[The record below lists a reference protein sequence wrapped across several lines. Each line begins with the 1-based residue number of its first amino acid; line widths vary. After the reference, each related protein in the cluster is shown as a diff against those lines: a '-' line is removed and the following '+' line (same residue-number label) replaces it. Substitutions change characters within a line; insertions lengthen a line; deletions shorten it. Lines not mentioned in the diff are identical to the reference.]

1 MYKTAN
7 VWKEFKYINP
17 IGVDASKISLN
28 KTEASLKV
36 KESIELIATILPEN
50 ATDKSVTWTSSDEAI
65 ATVDADGKV
74 TAVAVGKATITAT
87 AASGISATCVI
98 TVTETPAGGIII
110 DKEGLGITGDN
121 LEMRVGDVK
130 AIKVAVTPETTTDK
144 SVVFGSSDHA
154 IASVDENGNVTA
166 LSLGT
171 TTITITAKSNTDVKA
186 TLNVTVVATPAG
198 SISLNKT
205 EASLKATETVDLVA
219 TILPET
225 TTDKSVTWSS
235 SDEAIAT
242 VDANGKV
249 TAVAVGKAT
258 ITATAASG
266 ISATCV
272 ITVAETPAGG
282 ITIDKDALGISGDNL
297 EMRVGDVKAIKVNVT
312 PETTTDKS
320 VVFESSDPAIA
331 SVDED
336 GNVTALSLGS
346 TIITITAKSNADVKA
361 TLNVTVV
368 ATPAGA
374 ISLNKTE
381 ASLKATETVDLVATI
396 IPETTT
402 DKSVTWS
409 SSDEAIATVDADGKV
424 TAVAVGK
431 ATITATAASGISAT
445 CVITVAETPAGG
457 ITIDK
462 DALGITGDNLEM
474 RVGDVKAIKVAVTPE
489 TTTDKSVTYESSD
502 PTVASVD
509 EGGNVTALSLGSTI
523 ITITAK
529 SNTEVKATLN
539 VTVVATPAGAISL
552 NKTEASLKATE
563 TVDLVATILPE
574 TTTDKSVTWTSSDEA
589 IATVDADGKVTAVAV
604 GKATITA
611 TAASGISATC
621 VITVTETP
629 AGGITIDK
637 DALGITGDNLE
648 MRVGDVKAIKVVVT
662 PETTTDKSVVYGSS
676 DPAIASVDEDGNVT
690 ALSLG
695 TTTITITAKSNTDVK
710 ATLIVTVVATPA
722 GAISLNKTEAS
733 LKATETVDLVA
744 TILPETTTDKSVTWT
759 SSDEAIATVD
769 ADGKVTAVAVGK
781 ATITATAASG
791 ISATCVI
798 TVAETPAGGIIIDR
812 EALGITGDNLEMR
825 VGDVK
830 AIKVVVTPETTT
842 DKSMVFES
850 SDPAVASV
858 DEGGNVTA
866 LSLGSTIITITAKS
880 NTEVKATLNV
890 TVVATPA
897 GAISLNKTEASL
909 KATETVDLV
918 ATILPET
925 TTDKSVTWTSS
936 DEAIATVDADGKVT
950 AVAVG
955 KATITATAASGI
967 SANCV
972 ITVTETPA
980 ESMTLD
986 CEDATIRVTET
997 VKLNATITPE
1007 QTTDKTIVWKS
1018 SDDNVASVDVNGVVT
1033 GHYSGV
1039 VTITATCGSVSAS
1052 CTVTVIPR
1060 ETAAITVTRSEE
1072 LMIIMDGETAEM
1084 SVNVSGG
1091 YSDGLTFTWSNNGN
1105 TVGTANSL
1113 RVTGRS
1119 NGDKKSNEFYSV
1131 RVVDECDGAILLD
1144 QTYQFE
1150 IETWPRPASDVT
1162 IKTGSAA
1169 DNIKIREGNLLELSS
1184 DMPEGGYG
1192 ANWNFDWYL
1201 DGVKISTEQE
1211 MSHVMTMDEGMEM
1224 ATEDAAV
1231 RLTATNFGPDGT
1243 VWGEAVSAPVNVT
1256 VYRRPLTPRQLVRK
1270 GDGTT
1275 HTLVAMSQHSDE
1287 DLARLGYRFVYGY
1300 TDASGEE
1307 HIVATT
1313 GKRYCRIDEQVFS
1326 NAGCEKWCYSEWTY
1340 ADGSVVTSGKRYLDG
1355 RADEDFDASDFSGD
1369 ASPKKA
1375 VDFSDSN
1382 NWIRSNGKGI
1392 NISVETTDEARVDV
1406 YTVSGSLIDTVIIPA
1421 NTFTSV
1427 DYTAERLTPDF
1438 YIISITSAE
1447 QKVVKKI
1454 IIK

>member
-1 MYKTAN
+1 M
-7 VWKEFKYINP
+7 
-17 IGVDASKISLN
+17 
-28 KTEASLKV
+28 
-36 KESIELIATILPEN
+36 
-50 ATDKSVTWTSSDEAI
+50 
-65 ATVDADGKV
+65 
-74 TAVAVGKATITAT
+74 
-87 AASGISATCVI
+87 
-98 TVTETPAGGIII
+98 
-110 DKEGLGITGDN
+110 
-121 LEMRVGDVK
+121 
-130 AIKVAVTPETTTDK
+130 
-144 SVVFGSSDHA
+144 
-154 IASVDENGNVTA
+154 
-166 LSLGT
+166 
-171 TTITITAKSNTDVKA
+171 
-186 TLNVTVVATPAG
+186 
-198 SISLNKT
+198 
-205 EASLKATETVDLVA
+205 
-219 TILPET
+219 
-225 TTDKSVTWSS
+225 
-235 SDEAIAT
+235 
-242 VDANGKV
+242 
-249 TAVAVGKAT
+249 
-258 ITATAASG
+258 
-266 ISATCV
+266 
-272 ITVAETPAGG
+272 
-282 ITIDKDALGISGDNL
+282 
-297 EMRVGDVKAIKVNVT
+297 
-312 PETTTDKS
+312 
-320 VVFESSDPAIA
+320 
-331 SVDED
+331 
-336 GNVTALSLGS
+336 TALSLGS

-361 TLNVTVV
+361 TL
-368 ATPAGA
+368 
-374 ISLNKTE
+374 
-381 ASLKATETVDLVATI
+381 
-396 IPETTT
+396 
-402 DKSVTWS
+402 
-409 SSDEAIATVDADGKV
+409 
-424 TAVAVGK
+424 
-431 ATITATAASGISAT
+431 
-445 CVITVAETPAGG
+445 
-457 ITIDK
+457 
-462 DALGITGDNLEM
+462 
-474 RVGDVKAIKVAVTPE
+474 
-489 TTTDKSVTYESSD
+489 Y
-502 PTVASVD
+502 
-509 EGGNVTALSLGSTI
+509 
-523 ITITAK
+523 
-529 SNTEVKATLN
+529 

-611 TAASGISATC
+611 TATSGITATC
-621 VITVTETP
+621 VITVAETP

-637 DALGITGDNLE
+637 EALGITGDNLE
-648 MRVGDVKAIKVVVT
+648 MRVGDVKAIKVDVT
-662 PETTTDKSVVYGSS
+662 PETTTDKSVVFESS

-695 TTTITITAKSNTDVK
+695 STIITITAKSNTDVK
-710 ATLIVTVVATPA
+710 ATLYVTVVATPA

-744 TILPETTTDKSVTWT
+744 TILPETTTDKSVTWR

-798 TVAETPAGGIIIDR
+798 TVAETPA
-812 EALGITGDNLEMR
+812 
-825 VGDVK
+825 
-830 AIKVVVTPETTT
+830 
-842 DKSMVFES
+842 
-850 SDPAVASV
+850 
-858 DEGGNVTA
+858 
-866 LSLGSTIITITAKS
+866 
-880 NTEVKATLNV
+880 
-890 TVVATPA
+890 
-897 GAISLNKTEASL
+897 
-909 KATETVDLV
+909 
-918 ATILPET
+918 
-925 TTDKSVTWTSS
+925 
-936 DEAIATVDADGKVT
+936 
-950 AVAVG
+950 
-955 KATITATAASGI
+955 
-967 SANCV
+967 
-972 ITVTETPA
+972 

-986 CEDATIRVTET
+986 CEDATIKVNES

-1119 NGDKKSNEFYSV
+1119 NGDSKSNEFYSV

-1162 IKTGSAA
+1162 IKTGSAT
-1169 DNIKIREGNLLELSS
+1169 DNIKVREGNLLELSS

-1201 DGVKISTEQE
+1201 DGVRISTEQE
-1211 MSHVMTMDEGMEM
+1211 MSHVMTMDEGTEM
-1224 ATEDAAV
+1224 STEDAAV

-1275 HTLVAMSQHSDE
+1275 HTLVAMSQHSDDE
-1287 DLARLGYRFVYGY
+1287 LARLGYRFVYGY

-1313 GKRYCRIDEQVFS
+1313 GKRYCRIDEQVFN

>member
-1 MYKTAN
+1 MNRLRPKCKYILCKYLLVCLILMTSFLANAVNITVDDIRYSIDLTTKEATVSKQNSSLKIHNLVIPDYIEYDGEQYPVTTISEQAFFNCRSLTGSLTIGNSVTTIGYSAFDRCTGFSGSLTIGNSVTTIGAYAFEMCRGFSGSLTIGNSVITIEDHAFDGCSGFSGSLTIGDSVTNIGDYAFSVCSGFSGSLTIGNSVTTIGNRAFQGCSGFSGSLTIGDSVNNIGDYAFVGCSGFTGSLTVGNSVTIIGNHAFDDCSGFTGSLTIGDSVTIIGNHAFYGCSGFTGSLTIGDSVTTIGDFAFSGCRGFSNSLTIGDSVTTIGIYAFSECSGFTGPLFIPESVITIGNSAFNQCFGFVSLHLGSNLQEIGTSAFSGNRFNEITSEPSNPPTVNNYNFGYTNYEKPLYVPQESVELYKTAN

-87 AASGISATCVI
+87 ATSGITATCVI
-98 TVTETPAGGIII
+98 TVAETPAGGITI
-110 DKEGLGITGDN
+110 DKEALGITGDN

-130 AIKVAVTPETTTDK
+130 AIKVD
-144 SVVFGSSDHA
+144 
-154 IASVDENGNVTA
+154 
-166 LSLGT
+166 
-171 TTITITAKSNTDVKA
+171 
-186 TLNVTVVATPAG
+186 
-198 SISLNKT
+198 
-205 EASLKATETVDLVA
+205 
-219 TILPET
+219 
-225 TTDKSVTWSS
+225 
-235 SDEAIAT
+235 
-242 VDANGKV
+242 
-249 TAVAVGKAT
+249 
-258 ITATAASG
+258 
-266 ISATCV
+266 
-272 ITVAETPAGG
+272 
-282 ITIDKDALGISGDNL
+282 
-297 EMRVGDVKAIKVNVT
+297 VT

-320 VVFESSDPAIA
+320 VVFESSDPAVA
-331 SVDED
+331 SVDEG

-361 TLNVTVV
+361 TL
-368 ATPAGA
+368 
-374 ISLNKTE
+374 
-381 ASLKATETVDLVATI
+381 
-396 IPETTT
+396 
-402 DKSVTWS
+402 
-409 SSDEAIATVDADGKV
+409 
-424 TAVAVGK
+424 
-431 ATITATAASGISAT
+431 
-445 CVITVAETPAGG
+445 
-457 ITIDK
+457 
-462 DALGITGDNLEM
+462 
-474 RVGDVKAIKVAVTPE
+474 
-489 TTTDKSVTYESSD
+489 Y
-502 PTVASVD
+502 
-509 EGGNVTALSLGSTI
+509 
-523 ITITAK
+523 
-529 SNTEVKATLN
+529 

-611 TAASGISATC
+611 TATSGITATC
-621 VITVTETP
+621 VITVAETP

-637 DALGITGDNLE
+637 EALGITGDNLE
-648 MRVGDVKAIKVVVT
+648 MRVGDVKAIKVDVT
-662 PETTTDKSVVYGSS
+662 PETTTDKSVVFESS
-676 DPAIASVDEDGNVT
+676 DPAVASVDEGGNVT

-695 TTTITITAKSNTDVK
+695 STIITITAKSNADVK
-710 ATLIVTVVATPA
+710 ATLYVTVVATPA

-744 TILPETTTDKSVTWT
+744 TILPETTTDKSVTWR

-798 TVAETPAGGIIIDR
+798 TVAETPA
-812 EALGITGDNLEMR
+812 
-825 VGDVK
+825 
-830 AIKVVVTPETTT
+830 
-842 DKSMVFES
+842 
-850 SDPAVASV
+850 
-858 DEGGNVTA
+858 
-866 LSLGSTIITITAKS
+866 
-880 NTEVKATLNV
+880 
-890 TVVATPA
+890 
-897 GAISLNKTEASL
+897 
-909 KATETVDLV
+909 
-918 ATILPET
+918 
-925 TTDKSVTWTSS
+925 
-936 DEAIATVDADGKVT
+936 
-950 AVAVG
+950 
-955 KATITATAASGI
+955 
-967 SANCV
+967 
-972 ITVTETPA
+972 

-986 CEDATIRVTET
+986 CEDATIKVNES

-1119 NGDKKSNEFYSV
+1119 NGDSKSNEFYSV

-1162 IKTGSAA
+1162 IKTGSAT
-1169 DNIKIREGNLLELSS
+1169 DNIKVREGNLLELSS

-1201 DGVKISTEQE
+1201 DGVRISTEQE
-1211 MSHVMTMDEGMEM
+1211 MSHVMTMDEGTEM
-1224 ATEDAAV
+1224 STEDAAV

-1275 HTLVAMSQHSDE
+1275 HTLVAMSQHSDDE
-1287 DLARLGYRFVYGY
+1287 LARLGYRFVYGY

-1313 GKRYCRIDEQVFS
+1313 GKRYCRIDEQVFN